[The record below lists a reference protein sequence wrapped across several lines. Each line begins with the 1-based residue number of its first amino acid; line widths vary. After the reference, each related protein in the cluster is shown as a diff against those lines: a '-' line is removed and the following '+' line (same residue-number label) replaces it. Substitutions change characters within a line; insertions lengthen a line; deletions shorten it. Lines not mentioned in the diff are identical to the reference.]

1 VAYVIKTC
9 EGCGQEFELKP
20 DSYGRVYSK
29 KRFCTRKCWLTLY
42 NREDRY
48 HTMKGAYVAGAVN
61 AEKLRGTS
69 RGGNAYVKENQRHQ
83 HRVVAEQLLQ
93 RALTLDEVVHHE
105 DRNRKNNDPSN
116 LIVFKN
122 QSDHVY
128 HHNWCMKRPIPC
140 ECMCIRLKDLLGG
153 DAL

>member
-1 VAYVIKTC
+1 
-9 EGCGQEFELKP
+9 
-20 DSYGRVYSK
+20 
-29 KRFCTRKCWLTLY
+29 
-42 NREDRY
+42 
-48 HTMKGAYVAGAVN
+48 MKGAYAAGAVN

-69 RGGNAYVKENQRHQ
+69 RSGNAYVKENQRHQ

-93 RALTLDEVVHHE
+93 RALVPGEIVHHE

-122 QSDHVY
+122 QSDHIH

-140 ECMCIRLKDLLGG
+140 ECICIHLDDFVGG